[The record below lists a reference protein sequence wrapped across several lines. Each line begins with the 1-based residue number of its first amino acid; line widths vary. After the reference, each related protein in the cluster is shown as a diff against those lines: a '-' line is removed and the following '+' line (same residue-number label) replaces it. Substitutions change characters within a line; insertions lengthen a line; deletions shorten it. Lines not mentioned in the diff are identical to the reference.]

1 MSGAPPEPKARDTY
15 DAFADSYDEFNHAYM
30 YERWTGRL
38 LERAEANG
46 LSGDRLLDVGCGTGL
61 SFVPMLERGWR
72 VTGCDISP
80 QMLERARAKVSP
92 EEVELALADMRELPV
107 FGEFD
112 LIWAV
117 NDALNYLLSVEE
129 FEATLR
135 GMRRNLAPGG
145 RIVFD
150 VNTLTAY
157 RDFWSGEHVI
167 ESGDKRFLW
176 HGGEADQVSSGA
188 FYEARF
194 GGDGESHVH
203 HQRHFPPTEVLAA
216 IEAAGLRCLDLAAT
230 VDGDLDDQLDEDLHS
245 KAVYVCA
252 LPTRVRV

>member
-1 MSGAPPEPKARDTY
+1 MSSAAPEQKARDTY
-15 DAFADSYDEFNHAYM
+15 DAFAGSYDEFNHAYM

-38 LERAEANG
+38 LERAQANG
-46 LSGDRLLDVGCGTGL
+46 LEGNRLLDVGCGTGL
-61 SFVPMLERGWR
+61 SFTPMLERGWR

-80 QMLERARAKVSP
+80 QMLEKARAKVG
-92 EEVELALADMRELPV
+92 EEVELSVADMRELPL

-117 NDALNYLLSVEE
+117 NDAMNYLLSVED
-129 FEATLR
+129 FESALR
-135 GMRRNLAPGG
+135 GMRRNLAPTG

-157 RDFWSGEHVI
+157 RRFWSGEHVV

-176 HGGEADQVSSGA
+176 RGGKAEEVASSG

-194 GGDGESHVH
+194 GGDGEAHVH
-203 HQRHFPPTEVLAA
+203 RQRHFPPAEVLAA
-216 IEAAGLRCLDLAAT
+216 IEAADLRCLDLAAEA
-230 VDGDLDDQLDEDLHS
+230 DGDLYDELDENFHTKS
-245 KAVYVCA
+245 VYVCGVA
-252 LPTRVRV
+252 

>member
-1 MSGAPPEPKARDTY
+1 MSGAAPEQKVREAY
-15 DAFADSYDEFNHAYM
+15 DAMAGSYDEFNHAYM

-46 LSGDRLLDVGCGTGL
+46 LSGNRLLDVGCGTGL
-61 SFVPMLERGWR
+61 SFTPMLARGWR

-80 QMLERARAKVSP
+80 QMLEQARAKVG
-92 EEVELALADMRELPV
+92 EEVELSVADMRELPL

-117 NDALNYLLSVEE
+117 NDALNYLLSAED
-129 FEATLR
+129 FEATMR
-135 GMRRNLAPGG
+135 GMRRNLAPTG

-150 VNTLTAY
+150 INTLTAY
-157 RDFWSGEHVI
+157 RNFWSGEHVV

-176 HGGEADQVSSGA
+176 RGGKAEDVASGA

-194 GGDGESHVH
+194 GGDGEPHVH
-203 HQRHFPPTEVLAA
+203 RQRHIPPAEALAA

-230 VDGDLDDQLDEDLHS
+230 VDGELDDELDEDVHT

-252 LPTRVRV
+252 LA

>member
-1 MSGAPPEPKARDTY
+1 MSAALPDQHAQDTY
-15 DAFADSYDEFNHAYM
+15 DAFAGSYDEFNHAYM

-46 LSGDRLLDVGCGTGL
+46 CSGERLLDVGCGTGL

-80 QMLERARAKVSP
+80 QMLDRARAKAGTGA
-92 EEVELALADMRELPV
+92 ELAVADMRELPR

-112 LIWAV
+112 LVWAV
-117 NDALNYLLSVEE
+117 NDAMNYLLSVAE
-129 FEATLR
+129 FESTLR
-135 GMRRNLAPGG
+135 GMRDNLAPDG

-150 VNTLTAY
+150 INTLTAY
-157 RDFWSGEHVI
+157 RQFWSGEHVV
-167 ESGDKRFLW
+167 EHEEKRFLW
-176 HGGEADQVSSGA
+176 RGGAAEDVSSRG

-194 GGDGESHVH
+194 GGDGEAHVH
-203 HQRHFPPTEVLAA
+203 RQRHFPPDEVLGA
-216 IEAAGLRCLDLAAT
+216 IAAAGLRCLDLAAT
-230 VDGDLDDQLDEDLHS
+230 VDGELDDELDEDAHT

-252 LPTRVRV
+252 QA

>member
-1 MSGAPPEPKARDTY
+1 MSSALPEQKARDTY
-15 DAFADSYDEFNHAYM
+15 DAFADTYDEFNHAYM

-38 LERAEANG
+38 LDRALANG
-46 LSGDRLLDVGCGTGL
+46 LTGDRLLDVGCGTGL
-61 SFVPMLERGWR
+61 SFLPMLGRGWR

-80 QMLERARAKVSP
+80 EMLERARAKAGP
-92 EEVELALADMRELPV
+92 EVELAVADMSELPL

-117 NDALNYLLSVEE
+117 NDAMNYLLSVED

-150 VNTLTAY
+150 INTLTAY
-157 RDFWSGEHVI
+157 RNFWSGEHVI
-167 ESGDKRFLW
+167 ESGEKRFLW
-176 HGGEADQVSSGA
+176 HGGVAEEVSSGA

-194 GGDGESHVH
+194 GGDGEPHVH
-203 HQRHFPPTEVLAA
+203 RQRHFPPDEVLPA
-216 IEAAGLRCLDLAAT
+216 IANAGLQCLDLAAT
-230 VDGDLDDQLDEDLHS
+230 VDGELGDDELDEDLHT
-245 KAVYVCA
+245 KAIYVCA
-252 LPTRVRV
+252 VA